1 MTIRNSAFRAG
12 IRSPTSVARFRV
24 EDREHDVIGDF
35 TGVHQQ
41 PSSAPAGT
49 ITVFIVEDNSLAREA
64 LLAALGGRPADVR
77 VICSPGD
84 GSNVLAQPGPS
95 GIRLEAVH
103 EQDGERKPDTAGMPE
118 DVRMT
123 PRERE
128 VVNLIGS
135 GLSNKEIAHRLN
147 VASYTVKSHV
157 RNVMV
162 KLALHTR
169 LQIAA
174 HAHHER
180 AT

>member
-1 MTIRNSAFRAG
+1 MTVRNSAFRAG

-24 EDREHDVIGDF
+24 EDRERDVVGDS
-35 TGVHQQ
+35 TGMHQQ
-41 PSSAPAGT
+41 PSSAPGGA
-49 ITVFIVEDNSLAREA
+49 ITVFIIEDNSLAREA

-77 VICSPGD
+77 VICSPEG
-84 GSNVLAQPGPS
+84 GSNVLARPEPS
-95 GIRLEAVH
+95 AVRLAAVH
-103 EQDGERKPDTAGMPE
+103 EQDGERKPDAAGMPE

-128 VVNLIGS
+128 VVNLIGA

-180 AT
+180 AI

>member
-1 MTIRNSAFRAG
+1 
-12 IRSPTSVARFRV
+12 V
-24 EDREHDVIGDF
+24 EDRERDVIGDF

-41 PSSAPAGT
+41 PSSAPGGT
-49 ITVFIVEDNSLAREA
+49 ITVFIVENSSLAREA

-77 VICSPGD
+77 VICSPD

-95 GIRLEAVH
+95 GIPLEEVH
-103 EQDGERKPDTAGMPE
+103 EQDGEGKPDTAGVPE

-128 VVNLIGS
+128 VVNLIGA

>member
-1 MTIRNSAFRAG
+1 MTVRNSAFRAG

-24 EDREHDVIGDF
+24 ADPEPDVISDF
-35 TGVHQQ
+35 SGLHQQ
-41 PSSAPAGT
+41 PSSAPGGT

-95 GIRLEAVH
+95 GIRLGAGH
-103 EQDGERKPDTAGMPE
+103 EQDGERKPDTAGVPE

-128 VVNLIGS
+128 VVNLIGV

-174 HAHHER
+174 HAHQER
-180 AT
+180 AI

>member
-12 IRSPTSVARFRV
+12 IRSPASVARFRV
-24 EDREHDVIGDF
+24 EDRERDVIGDL

-41 PSSAPAGT
+41 PSSAPGGT

-77 VICSPGD
+77 VICSPWD

-95 GIRLEAVH
+95 GIRLGAVH
-103 EQDGERKPDTAGMPE
+103 EQDGERKPDTASMPE

-128 VVNLIGS
+128 VVKFIGV
-135 GLSNKEIAHRLN
+135 GLSNKEIAPRLN

>member
-1 MTIRNSAFRAG
+1 
-12 IRSPTSVARFRV
+12 V
-24 EDREHDVIGDF
+24 EDRERDVIGDF
-35 TGVHQQ
+35 TGTHQQ
-41 PSSAPAGT
+41 PSSAPGGT
-49 ITVFIVEDNSLAREA
+49 ITVFIVEDNSLVREA
-64 LLAALGGRPADVR
+64 LLAALGGRPADLR

-95 GIRLEAVH
+95 GIQLEAVH
-103 EQDGERKPDTAGMPE
+103 EQDGERKPAAGMPE

-128 VVNLIGS
+128 VVNLIGA

-180 AT
+180 TA